1 MSRKTIEHE
10 ARQQFVLTTA
20 KHLFATKGVE
30 NTNMEDIAKLAN
42 YTRRTLYAYFKS
54 RDEIS
59 LMVFINDLNARWAYQ
74 KKEIE
79 PFYTGLEKI
88 IAWAESFYSYVKE
101 NPYSIKLNIYWD
113 YKGIERQKIKDDVFL
128 RFEKI
133 NTELAERLRDIFN
146 LGLKDESLRVDLNI
160 DVTISQFIYSLRA
173 VLNRAVSSSYSFADF
188 NPDEYV
194 KHFLDL
200 FKRGIQNEKR

>member
-30 NTNMEDIAKLAN
+30 NTNMEDIAQLAN

-101 NPYSIKLNIYWD
+101 NPYSLE
-113 YKGIERQKIKDDVFL
+113 G
-128 RFEKI
+128 
-133 NTELAERLRDIFN
+133 
-146 LGLKDESLRVDLNI
+146 
-160 DVTISQFIYSLRA
+160 
-173 VLNRAVSSSYSFADF
+173 
-188 NPDEYV
+188 
-194 KHFLDL
+194 
-200 FKRGIQNEKR
+200 